1 MVICQ
6 CVINGFVLIDLH
18 VSHYA
23 DTPHTYL
30 DTIIYMPFLTSYI
43 NICSSTV
50 FYQQDWAI
58 NSKWWYGGSQGLI
71 WLSQKSWWRF
81 TDSIIKFNTTNITTT
96 TTTLLNFCGLVHSRQ
111 VLALLQFF
119 NNTLMLP
126 HIFCSNPVPSNVGSY
141 LAWISFTSL
150 LPRKQKLILAV
161 LMLSISIARIRSYWV
176 DLGGLHRI

>member
-1 MVICQ
+1 MGICQ

-96 TTTLLNFCGLVHSRQ
+96 TTLYSIFAVLCIVDRYLLCYSFSTIHWCYLTFFVAIQ
-111 VLALLQFF
+111 CQAMCVLTWHGSALLCCYPESRNLFWLCWCSQF
-119 NNTLMLP
+119 
-126 HIFCSNPVPSNVGSY
+126 
-141 LAWISFTSL
+141 
-150 LPRKQKLILAV
+150 Q
-161 LMLSISIARIRSYWV
+161 
-176 DLGGLHRI
+176 

>member
-1 MVICQ
+1 MDICQ

-58 NSKWWYGGSQGLI
+58 NSKWWYGGIQGLI

-96 TTTLLNFCGLVHSRQ
+96 TTLLNFCGLVHSRTGTCFATVFQ
-111 VLALLQFF
+111 QYTDATSHFFVAIQCQAMWVLTWHGSALLRCYPESRNLFWLCWCSQF
-119 NNTLMLP
+119 
-126 HIFCSNPVPSNVGSY
+126 
-141 LAWISFTSL
+141 
-150 LPRKQKLILAV
+150 Q
-161 LMLSISIARIRSYWV
+161 
-176 DLGGLHRI
+176 

>member
-1 MVICQ
+1 
-6 CVINGFVLIDLH
+6 
-18 VSHYA
+18 
-23 DTPHTYL
+23 
-30 DTIIYMPFLTSYI
+30 MPFLTSYI

-96 TTTLLNFCGLVHSRQ
+96 TTLLNFCGLVHSRQ

-119 NNTLMLP
+119 NNTPMLP
-126 HIFCSNPVPSNVGSY
+126 HIFVTIQCQAMWVLTWHGSALLCCYPKSRNLFCSN
-141 LAWISFTSL
+141 
-150 LPRKQKLILAV
+150 
-161 LMLSISIARIRSYWV
+161 SIARIRSYWV
-176 DLGGLHRI
+176 YLSGLYRISTKSTICHCLTNLLYGWNSFYVLVLC